1 MDKKNKNMHGNNMHN
16 TYNIGHDVAKN
27 KLANKLTSNGYDIY
41 AIRKAIVTH
50 SMVKYLISIKAC
62 KVSRVIGNNFTVDT
76 VDNLLCNVIQTKNKN
91 VTVIQTVNNICNSIM
106 SDFKGYG
113 KTKFWKN
120 LDSKFF
126 YNKRIYI
133 GADILSLDW
142 IKNNYSLCEFTCKLS
157 DRKKIKKYQG

>member
-1 MDKKNKNMHGNNMHN
+1 MDKKNKNLHGNDMHN
-16 TYNIGHDVAKN
+16 TYNVGHDSAKN
-27 KLANKLTSNGYDIY
+27 KLANKLTNNGYDIY
-41 AIRKAIVTH
+41 AIRKAIVNH
-50 SMVKYLISIKAC
+50 ALIKYLISIKAC
-62 KVSRVIGNNFTVDT
+62 RVSRVIGNNFTVDT
-76 VDNLLCNVIQTKNKN
+76 IDNLLCNVITTKNKN

-133 GADILSLDW
+133 GADILSLEW
-142 IKNNYSLCEFTCKLS
+142 IKNNYSQTDFTCKLS
-157 DRKKIKKYQG
+157 DRKKITKYQG